1 MTVHEEHPAF
11 LDNVLEWVH
20 QGYPHGVPQ
29 KDYFALLAL
38 LMRSL
43 TEEEVVKAASSILKE
58 GDFDTPVTADQIRGQ
73 VAFGCLLSEAFQTSC
88 DETRLQDCITT
99 GVDGWTGLDC
109 TAPAADEPI
118 RMCDATVDEFHDCY
132 HAQLDQYADLANAT
146 CADLDSTG
154 TGDVRRACKSEEIHR
169 RHRLV

>member
-1 MTVHEEHPAF
+1 MKRFVSIHAI
-11 LDNVLEWVH
+11 
-20 QGYPHGVPQ
+20 
-29 KDYFALLAL
+29 LLACASTVAATGCGGGGDDRL
-38 LMRSL
+38 LSSL
-43 TEEEVVKAASSILKE
+43 SDA
-58 GDFDTPVTADQIRGQ
+58 DFIDLCNDVDNELTADQIRGQ

-154 TGDVRRACKSEEIHR
+154 TGDTVPPECVAIMTKCPDAFGGN
-169 RHRLV
+169 